1 MKTLNISDKHIEKL
15 LNTLKEDLITSEDIG
30 TSLESLTDLKTKED
44 IEKYLVEYLVGYGL
58 IKLEEGQKLEY
69 KGFDLTEYYLDA
81 YFRYFEDVD

>member
-1 MKTLNISDKHIEKL
+1 MNITEKHINSLIK
-15 LNTLKEDLITSEDIG
+15 TLKEDLITSEDIG
-30 TSLESLTDLKTKED
+30 TSLESLTDLNTQED